1 MASRCQGWNSES
13 PKRARKAK
21 SMSVM
26 NERHRSAADEG
37 MPELSDAGSGSC
49 LSQSPTDELGDFVGT
64 LRDEHV
70 AGTLQNM
77 ELASRDLGR

>member
-13 PKRARKAK
+13 PKRSRKAT

-37 MPELSDAGSGSC
+37 MPELSDASSRSC
-49 LSQSPTDELGDFVGT
+49 LSQSAADELGDFVCT
-64 LRDEHV
+64 FHDEHV
-70 AGTLQNM
+70 AGALQNL
-77 ELASRDLGR
+77 ELAGWDLGR